1 MVSKRERRLARTLA
15 LKSLYEIDAV
25 GHKAGAVLA
34 RHIEENPSLSEPSAQ
49 FLRRIVIGTLEL
61 AEKLDDLIALTAP
74 EWPVDQLAIIDRN
87 ILRVALWEFAVS
99 NETPIKVAINEA
111 VEIAKDY
118 GSDSS
123 SRFINGVL
131 GTLADREN
139 EIRQQLQP
147 TGS

>member
-25 GHKAGAVLA
+25 GHKPGAVLA
-34 RHIEENPSLSEPSAQ
+34 RHIEENPSLSETSAH
-49 FLRRIVIGTLEL
+49 FLQRIVNGTLDF
-61 AEKLDDLIALTAP
+61 AEKLDELIALTAP

-87 ILRVALWEFAVS
+87 ILRIALWEFAVS
-99 NETPIKVAINEA
+99 SETPIKVAINEA

-131 GTLADREN
+131 GTLAEREN